1 MITER
6 IAAIRRASRRLW
18 LQYEIYETEA
28 YLADCARDGLIDS
41 LHLRE
46 WRGRLAQMRIE
57 LAMLQEPLAS
67 PDVTERTA

>member
-6 IAAIRRASRRLW
+6 IAAIRRAPRRLW

-46 WRGRLAQMRIE
+46 WRGRLAEMRVE
-57 LAMLQEPLAS
+57 LATLQEPLAS
-67 PDVTERTA
+67 TDVTERTA

>member
-6 IAAIRRASRRLW
+6 IAAIRREARHLW

>member
-18 LQYEIYETEA
+18 LQYEICETEA

-46 WRGRLAQMRIE
+46 WRGRLAEMRVE
-57 LAMLQEPLAS
+57 LATLQEPLAS

>member
-6 IAAIRRASRRLW
+6 IAAIRREARRLW
-18 LQYEIYETEA
+18 LQYEIYETES

-46 WRGRLAQMRIE
+46 WRGRLAQMRVE
-57 LAMLQEPLAS
+57 LATLREPIQSA
-67 PDVTERTA
+67 RTAA